1 MKKLS
6 APIFARPKNIL
17 DYCFQVV
24 YRANI
29 NEKLC
34 KKNEQ
39 SSLEW
44 SNVLIFLARPKTL
57 STFFARRFLE
67 RFEVKQTP
75 FQGTVYD
82 GVED

>member
-17 DYCFQVV
+17 DYCFQGV

-34 KKNEQ
+34 KKMN
-39 SSLEW
+39 SHHW
-44 SNVLIFLARPKTL
+44 SGQMF
-57 STFFARRFLE
+57 
-67 RFEVKQTP
+67 
-75 FQGTVYD
+75 
-82 GVED
+82 